1 MSSILKALRKIEE
14 EKRVAS
20 HAAPDLRMDQGLAEP
35 KPRPLLPLIAGV
47 ALGSV
52 CVGLF
57 FLWSSSDFTEVAS
70 QPQRQPQADAQVV
83 VVESN
88 QAEQPVI
95 VLEEKS
101 PVTPLSASPAPA
113 VREKT
118 PEKVVETSKIPEIIL
133 PAEPVPAF
141 FTTPEPVKTLEPPV
155 AFEAQAKAPNVV
167 KAPKVVKEAPKES
180 MTSTGSSKPE
190 SLPVKA
196 RPLPVGASL
205 KVTEVFYQDDPANSM
220 AVVNDLPVMIGTFV
234 DSAVV
239 LEIRSDKVV
248 FKIGD
253 DSYDVP
259 VTPPK

>member
-70 QPQRQPQADAQVV
+70 QPRRQPQAEAQVV

-95 VLEEKS
+95 VLEEKG
-101 PVTPLSASPAPA
+101 PVTPLSASPVPV

-133 PAEPVPAF
+133 PAEAVPAF
-141 FTTPEPVKTLEPPV
+141 LTTPEPVKTLEPPI
-155 AFEAQAKAPNVV
+155 AFEAQTKT
-167 KAPKVVKEAPKES
+167 PKVVKEAPKES
-180 MTSTGSSKPE
+180 MTSTRSSKPE
-190 SLPVKA
+190 PLPVKA
-196 RPLPVGASL
+196 GSLPVGASL

-259 VTPPK
+259 VTPPQ

>member
-101 PVTPLSASPAPA
+101 PVTPLSASPVPV

-118 PEKVVETSKIPEIIL
+118 PEKVLETSKIPEIIL
-133 PAEPVPAF
+133 PAEAVPAF
-141 FTTPEPVKTLEPPV
+141 LTTPEPVKTLEPPI
-155 AFEAQAKAPNVV
+155 AFEAQANT
-167 KAPKVVKEAPKES
+167 PKVVKEAPKES
-180 MTSTGSSKPE
+180 MTSTRPSKPE

-196 RPLPVGASL
+196 RPLPVGSFL

-220 AVVNDLPVMIGTFV
+220 AVVNDLPVMIGAFV

-259 VTPPK
+259 VTPPQ

>member
-20 HAAPDLRMDQGLAEP
+20 HAAPDLRMDQGLAET

-52 CVGLF
+52 CVGFF
-57 FLWSSSDFTEVAS
+57 FLWSSLDFPEVVS
-70 QPQRQPQADAQVV
+70 PPQPEAQVV
-83 VVESN
+83 VVGSN

-118 PEKVVETSKIPEIIL
+118 PEKVVETNKIPEIIL
-133 PAEPVPAF
+133 PAEPMPAV
-141 FTTPEPVKTLEPPV
+141 FTTPEPIKTLEPPI
-155 AFEAQAKAPNVV
+155 AFEAQAKT
-167 KAPKVVKEAPKES
+167 PKVVKEVPKES
-180 MTSTGSSKPE
+180 TTTTKASKPE
-190 SLPVKA
+190 SLAVKA
-196 RPLPVGASL
+196 RPLPVGTSL

-259 VTPPK
+259 VTPPQ

>member
-20 HAAPDLRMDQGLAEP
+20 HAAPDLRMDQGKAET

-47 ALGSV
+47 ALGAV

-57 FLWSSSDFTEVAS
+57 FLWSSSDFPEVAS
-70 QPQRQPQADAQVV
+70 QPQPDAQVV
-83 VVESN
+83 VVGSN

-95 VLEEKS
+95 VPEETS
-101 PVTPLSASPAPA
+101 LVTPLPAFPAPTA
-113 VREKT
+113 REKT
-118 PEKVVETSKIPEIIL
+118 PEKVVETSKIPEVIL
-133 PAEPVPAF
+133 PAEPVPVVPA
-141 FTTPEPVKTLEPPV
+141 TPEPIKTIEPQI
-155 AFEAQAKAPNVV
+155 AFEAKV
-167 KAPKVVKEAPKES
+167 KSPRVVKEAPKES
-180 MTSTGSSKPE
+180 MTTTRASKPE
-190 SLPVKA
+190 SLPVA
-196 RPLPVGASL
+196 RPLPDGVSL
-205 KVTEVFYQDDPANSM
+205 KVSEVFYQDDPANSM

-259 VTPPK
+259 VTLPQ

>member
-20 HAAPDLRMDQGLAEP
+20 HAAPDLRMDQGLAET

-52 CVGLF
+52 CVGFF

-70 QPQRQPQADAQVV
+70 QSRSQPQPQADAQVGV
-83 VVESN
+83 VGSN

-101 PVTPLSASPAPA
+101 PVTPLSAPPAPT

-133 PAEPVPAF
+133 PAEPVPAV
-141 FTTPEPVKTLEPPV
+141 FTTPEPIKTLEPPI
-155 AFEAQAKAPNVV
+155 AFEAQAKA

-180 MTSTGSSKPE
+180 MTSTRASKPE

-196 RPLPVGASL
+196 LLLPVGASL

-253 DSYDVP
+253 DTYDVP
-259 VTPPK
+259 VTPPQ

>member
-57 FLWSSSDFTEVAS
+57 FLWTSSDFTEVAS

-101 PVTPLSASPAPA
+101 PVTPLSASPVPV

-133 PAEPVPAF
+133 PAEAVPAF
-141 FTTPEPVKTLEPPV
+141 LTTPEPVKTLEPPI
-155 AFEAQAKAPNVV
+155 AFEAQAKT
-167 KAPKVVKEAPKES
+167 PKVVKEAPKES
-180 MTSTGSSKPE
+180 MTSTRPSKPE

-259 VTPPK
+259 VTPPQ

>member
-20 HAAPDLRMDQGLAEP
+20 HTAPDLRMDQGKAET

-47 ALGSV
+47 ALGAV

-57 FLWSSSDFTEVAS
+57 FLWSSSDFHEVAS
-70 QPQRQPQADAQVV
+70 QPQPDVQVV
-83 VVESN
+83 VGGSN
-88 QAEQPVI
+88 QAVQPVI
-95 VLEEKS
+95 VPEETS
-101 PVTPLSASPAPA
+101 LVMPLSASPAPTA
-113 VREKT
+113 REKT

-133 PAEPVPAF
+133 PAEPVPAVP
-141 FTTPEPVKTLEPPV
+141 TTSEPIKTLEPPI
-155 AFEAQAKAPNVV
+155 AFEAQV
-167 KAPKVVKEAPKES
+167 KSPKVVKDAPKES
-180 MTSTGSSKPE
+180 TTTTRASKHE

-196 RPLPVGASL
+196 RPLPDGVSL
-205 KVTEVFYQDDPANSM
+205 KVSDVFYQDDPANSM

-253 DSYDVP
+253 DTYDVP
-259 VTPPK
+259 VTPPQ

>member
-1 MSSILKALRKIEE
+1 MLALF
-14 EKRVAS
+14 
-20 HAAPDLRMDQGLAEP
+20 LRG
-35 KPRPLLPLIAGV
+35 
-47 ALGSV
+47 
-52 CVGLF
+52 VGLF

-70 QPQRQPQADAQVV
+70 QPQRQPQAEAQVV

-95 VLEEKS
+95 VLEEKG
-101 PVTPLSASPAPA
+101 PVTSLSASPVPV

-133 PAEPVPAF
+133 PAEAVPAF
-141 FTTPEPVKTLEPPV
+141 LTTPEPVKTLEPPI
-155 AFEAQAKAPNVV
+155 AFEAQA

-180 MTSTGSSKPE
+180 MTSTRPSKPE

-259 VTPPK
+259 VTPPQ

>member
-14 EKRVAS
+14 EKRLAS
-20 HAAPDLRMDQGLAEP
+20 HAAPDLRMDQGLAET

-52 CVGLF
+52 CVGFF
-57 FLWSSSDFTEVAS
+57 FLWSSSDFPEVAS
-70 QPQRQPQADAQVV
+70 PPQPQPEAQVV
-83 VVESN
+83 VVGSN

-118 PEKVVETSKIPEIIL
+118 PEKVVETGKIPEIIL
-133 PAEPVPAF
+133 PAEPVPAV
-141 FTTPEPVKTLEPPV
+141 FTRPEPIKTLEPPI
-155 AFEAQAKAPNVV
+155 AFEAQAKT
-167 KAPKVVKEAPKES
+167 PKVVKEAPKES
-180 MTSTGSSKPE
+180 TTTTRASTKPE
-190 SLPVKA
+190 SLAVKA
-196 RPLPVGASL
+196 RPLPVGTSI

>member
-52 CVGLF
+52 CVGFF
-57 FLWSSSDFTEVAS
+57 FLWSSSSFTEVAS
-70 QPQRQPQADAQVV
+70 QPQRQLQADAQVLV
-83 VVESN
+83 VGSN

-101 PVTPLSASPAPA
+101 PVTPLSASPAPV

-118 PEKVVETSKIPEIIL
+118 PEIVVETSKVPEIIL

-141 FTTPEPVKTLEPPV
+141 FNTPEPIKTLEPPI
-155 AFEAQAKAPNVV
+155 AFEAQAKA

-180 MTSTGSSKPE
+180 MTSTSASKPE

-259 VTPPK
+259 VTPPQ

>member
-52 CVGLF
+52 CVGFF
-57 FLWSSSDFTEVAS
+57 FLWSSSDFTGVAS
-70 QPQRQPQADAQVV
+70 QSQSQPQQQADAQVGV
-83 VVESN
+83 VGSN

-101 PVTPLSASPAPA
+101 PVTPLSAPPAPT

-133 PAEPVPAF
+133 PAEPVPAV
-141 FTTPEPVKTLEPPV
+141 FTTPEPIKTLEPPI
-155 AFEAQAKAPNVV
+155 AFEAQAKTQE
-167 KAPKVVKEAPKES
+167 VVKEIPKES
-180 MTSTGSSKPE
+180 TTTTKASKPE

-196 RPLPVGASL
+196 RPLPVGTSL
-205 KVTEVFYQDDPANSM
+205 KVTEVFYQDNPANSM

-239 LEIRSDKVV
+239 LEIRLDKVV

-253 DSYDVP
+253 DTYDVP
-259 VTPPK
+259 VILPQ

>member
-14 EKRVAS
+14 EKRLAS
-20 HAAPDLRMDQGLAEP
+20 HAAPDLRMDQGLAET

-52 CVGLF
+52 CVGFF
-57 FLWSSSDFTEVAS
+57 FLWSSSDFPEVAS
-70 QPQRQPQADAQVV
+70 PPQPQPEAQVV
-83 VVESN
+83 VVGSN

-101 PVTPLSASPAPA
+101 PVTPLSASPATA

-133 PAEPVPAF
+133 PAEPVPAV
-141 FTTPEPVKTLEPPV
+141 FTTPEPIKTLEPPI
-155 AFEAQAKAPNVV
+155 AFEAQAKT
-167 KAPKVVKEAPKES
+167 PKVVKEAPKES
-180 MTSTGSSKPE
+180 MATTRASKPE

-196 RPLPVGASL
+196 RSLPVGTSL

-259 VTPPK
+259 VIPPQ